1 MNSYKFFGINESL
14 HNKEY
19 QSHYTYKT
27 ILVEFKIDF

>member
-1 MNSYKFFGINESL
+1 MNSYKFFGINGSL

-27 ILVEFKIDF
+27 MEFSWNLK